1 MDARSIIKGV
11 LALLTAQLPLVL
23 CAELMGKL
31 WRRSCFLGLM
41 LSWASASTGCA
52 AARATSPPASIPTAD
67 EPPPPI
73 PLAEYPPEAGPVT
86 IWVFPR
92 AIFGFYNTAGRD
104 CEAEHH
110 ECYQKCKQAQPRW
123 PVPFGGARHA
133 AYCATLCLAEY
144 MACLGAEATQQTFA
158 DMRAA
163 ACWLSRNPQV
173 VGSAIVV
180 IGMGVFIVATDGTGI
195 VLVPWAQQQLAR

>member
-1 MDARSIIKGV
+1 
-11 LALLTAQLPLVL
+11 
-23 CAELMGKL
+23 MGKF
-31 WRRSCFLGLM
+31 WQRAGFVGLM
-41 LSWASASTGCA
+41 FLWALATMDCASVRTA
-52 AARATSPPASIPTAD
+52 SVPASVPTSEQAD
-67 EPPPPI
+67 EQPQSI
-73 PLAEYPPEAGPVT
+73 PLAEYPADAGPVT
-86 IWVFPR
+86 IVVFPR
-92 AIFGFYNTAGRD
+92 AIFGFRNIASRD

-110 ECYQKCKQAQPRW
+110 ACYQKCKQTKPRW

-144 MACLGAEATQQTFA
+144 MACLGAEATQRTFE

-163 ACWLSRNPQV
+163 ADWLSRNPQV

-180 IGMGVFIVATDGTGI
+180 IGVGVFIVATDGAGI